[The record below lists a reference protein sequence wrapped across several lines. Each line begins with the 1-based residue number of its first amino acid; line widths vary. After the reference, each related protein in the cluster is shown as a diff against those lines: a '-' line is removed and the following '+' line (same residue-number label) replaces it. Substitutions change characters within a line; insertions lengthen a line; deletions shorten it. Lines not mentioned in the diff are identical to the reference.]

1 MNAIW
6 LPQLEAVALASIAV
20 RSRWLR
26 RRQEAS
32 IHQQDG
38 LRLRDQVQA
47 FDHSSKRMIQ
57 SRPFVRHDSVER

>member
-1 MNAIW
+1 MTAIW

-38 LRLRDQVQA
+38 LRDQVQA